1 MCYSCDFLGEDIH
14 KSINADTRTNHD
26 YRITDNSSSANNVP
40 VSQETNDDGQVV
52 LEYQD
57 ILFNDLALWHRTTT
71 REPGELKYYLASE
84 GEVFNGVTA
93 ITPFDWQIEAMARV
107 ENAINDRLGVKI
119 SQVSS
124 IDEADFH
131 MIIEDSYGRG
141 GSINGPIS
149 SDNRQAF
156 DHLTENFYELNI
168 QFRMNAYAGSPQN
181 YGEPGPSDPVEMT
194 PSWRGNW
201 ERTFAHE
208 WGHIL
213 GLEHPDSPWDGDYA
227 VELGSGQAT
236 TISNMGNTH
245 QLESGGL
252 LKHFAEFDWEA
263 LELIWG
269 KNGETPPIFKI
280 DVLNRQGD
288 KVNGHFVSV
297 ANENE
302 NIFKIDGNR
311 DDYLIGKFNVSTG
324 PKRGQWTDTNSL
336 NVKSLID
343 DLGGDIG
350 ARGDFALIGY
360 SAIEF
365 NDSTY
370 IPNDKKEPTL
380 LSYPQLDQT
389 RVFLIPDGRT
399 VQGTSDY
406 DTVEYLGSTKDEY
419 SNKSG
424 IITVGKGDY
433 IDTLKDVEKVSFK
446 DGDVLTKSN
455 YLSDTPDTT
464 KNILKAY
471 ATETQS
477 GTQNYNSGNNII
489 IADGQAKTLRGLDGD
504 DTYFVSNLLPEE
516 SSITIIDTSGANT
529 IQIPSNTKVTKSQW
543 AEDTVRLTFED
554 SRVITVNNADTF
566 SYNLGGNVTNGEA
579 GTDLTF
585 SELALSFGVDDLSV
599 NSVGTMVDLYII

>member
-1 MCYSCDFLGEDIH
+1 MCQMCVITGRDHYH
-14 KSINADTRTNHD
+14 NSI
-26 YRITDNSSSANNVP
+26 IP
-40 VSQETNDDGQVV
+40 VSHETNDDGQVV

-57 ILFNDLALWHRTTT
+57 ILFNDLALWNRTTT
-71 REPGELKYYLASE
+71 REPGELKYYLAKE
-84 GEVFNGVTA
+84 GEVFKGVTA
-93 ITPFDWQIEAMARV
+93 ITPFDWQVEAMARV

-156 DHLTENFYELNI
+156 DHLTENFYELDI

-227 VELGSGQAT
+227 VKLGSGQAT

-245 QLESGGL
+245 QLEGGGL

-297 ANENE
+297 ATENE
-302 NIFKIDGNR
+302 NIFKINGNR
-311 DDYLIGKFNVSTG
+311 DDYLIEKFNVSTG

-380 LSYPQLDQT
+380 LSHPQLDQT

-399 VQGTSDY
+399 IQGTSDY

-419 SNKSG
+419 SNNSG

-446 DGDVLTKSN
+446 DGDVLISKYS
-455 YLSDTPDTT
+455 LSESPDTS
-464 KNILKAY
+464 KNILKPFN
-471 ATETQS
+471 ETSKAGTLNFSS
-477 GTQNYNSGNNII
+477 GDNII
-489 IADGQAKTLRGLDGD
+489 IADGQAKTLRGLDGN
-504 DTYFVSNLLPEE
+504 DTYFVSNLLPKDSTIE
-516 SSITIIDTSGANT
+516 IIDTSGTNT
-529 IQIPSNTKVTKSQW
+529 VQIATNTKVIKTLWTKD
-543 AEDTVRLTFED
+543 AARLTFED
-554 SRVITVNNADTF
+554 DRVITINGADKFTF
-566 SYNLGGNVTNGEA
+566 NMGGNVTD
-579 GTDLTF
+579 GTDGIDLTF
-585 SELALSFGVDDLSV
+585 AEFALSFGIDDILNLSG
-599 NSVGTMVDLYII
+599 SDTGTVTDMYII

>member
-1 MCYSCDFLGEDIH
+1 MCQMCVITGRDHYH
-14 KSINADTRTNHD
+14 NSI
-26 YRITDNSSSANNVP
+26 IP

-71 REPGELKYYLASE
+71 REPGELKYYLAKE
-84 GEVFNGVTA
+84 GEVFKGVTA
-93 ITPFDWQIEAMARV
+93 ITPFDWQVEAMARV

-156 DHLTENFYELNI
+156 DHLTENFYELDI

-194 PSWRGNW
+194 PSWKGNW

-227 VELGSGQAT
+227 VKLGSGQAT

-245 QLESGGL
+245 QLEGGGL

-297 ANENE
+297 ATENE
-302 NIFKIDGNR
+302 NIFKINGNR
-311 DDYLIGKFNVSTG
+311 DDYLIEKFNVSTG

-380 LSYPQLDQT
+380 LSHPQLDQT

-399 VQGTSDY
+399 IQGTSDY
-406 DTVEYLGSTKDEY
+406 DAVEYLGSTKDEY
-419 SNKSG
+419 SNNSG

-446 DGDVLTKSN
+446 DGDVLISKYS
-455 YLSDTPDTT
+455 LSESPDTS
-464 KNILKAY
+464 KNIIKPFNETSKAG
-471 ATETQS
+471 TLNFSS
-477 GTQNYNSGNNII
+477 GDNII

-504 DTYFVSNLLPEE
+504 DTYFVSNLLPKDSTIE
-516 SSITIIDTSGANT
+516 IIDTSGTNT
-529 IQIPSNTKVTKSQW
+529 VQIAANTKVVKTLWTKD
-543 AEDTVRLTFED
+543 ATRLTFED
-554 SRVITVNNADTF
+554 DRIITINGADNFTF
-566 SYNLGGNVTNGEA
+566 NMGGNITNGTE

-585 SELALSFGVDDLSV
+585 AEFALSFGISDVLGLSGSDTG
-599 NSVGTMVDLYII
+599 SVTDLYII

>member
-1 MCYSCDFLGEDIH
+1 MCQMCVITG
-14 KSINADTRTNHD
+14 RD
-26 YRITDNSSSANNVP
+26 YYHNSNIP

-71 REPGELKYYLASE
+71 REPGELKYYLAKE
-84 GEVFNGVTA
+84 GEVFKGVTA
-93 ITPFDWQIEAMARV
+93 ITPFDWQVEAMARV

-131 MIIEDSYGRG
+131 MIIEDSYGKG

-156 DHLTENFYELNI
+156 DHLTENFYELDI

-227 VELGSGQAT
+227 VKLGSGQAT

-245 QLESGGL
+245 QLEGGGL

-297 ANENE
+297 ATENE
-302 NIFKIDGNR
+302 NIFKINGNR
-311 DDYLIGKFNVSTG
+311 DDYLIEKFNVSTG

-380 LSYPQLDQT
+380 LSHPQLDQT

-399 VQGTSDY
+399 IQGTSDY

-419 SNKSG
+419 NNNSG

-446 DGDVLTKSN
+446 DGDVLISKYS
-455 YLSDTPDTT
+455 LSESPDTS
-464 KNILKAY
+464 KNILKPFN
-471 ATETQS
+471 ETSKAGTLNFSS
-477 GTQNYNSGNNII
+477 GDNII
-489 IADGQAKTLRGLDGD
+489 IADGQAKTLRGLDGN
-504 DTYFVSNLLPEE
+504 DTYFVSNLLPKN
-516 SSITIIDTSGANT
+516 STIEVIDTSGTNT
-529 IQIPSNTKVTKSQW
+529 VQIAANTKVIKTLWTKD
-543 AEDTVRLTFED
+543 AARLTFED
-554 SRVITVNNADTF
+554 DKVITINGADKFTF
-566 SYNLGGNVTNGEA
+566 NMGGNVTD
-579 GTDLTF
+579 GTEGIDLTF
-585 SELALSFGVDDLSV
+585 VEFALSFGIDDVLNLSG
-599 NSVGTMVDLYII
+599 SDTGLYSDLYII

>member
-1 MCYSCDFLGEDIH
+1 MCQMCVITGRDHYH
-14 KSINADTRTNHD
+14 NSI
-26 YRITDNSSSANNVP
+26 IP
-40 VSQETNDDGQVV
+40 VSHETNDDGQVV

-57 ILFNDLALWHRTTT
+57 ILFNDLALWNRTTT
-71 REPGELKYYLASE
+71 REPGELKYYLAKE
-84 GEVFNGVTA
+84 GEVFKGVTA
-93 ITPFDWQIEAMARV
+93 ITPFDWQVEAMARV

-156 DHLTENFYELNI
+156 DHLTENFYELDI

-194 PSWRGNW
+194 PSWKGNW

-227 VELGSGQAT
+227 VKLGSGQAT

-245 QLESGGL
+245 QLEGGGL

-297 ANENE
+297 ATENE
-302 NIFKIDGNR
+302 NIFKINGNR
-311 DDYLIGKFNVSTG
+311 DDYLIEKFNVSTG

-380 LSYPQLDQT
+380 LSHPQLDQT

-399 VQGTSDY
+399 IQGTSDY

-419 SNKSG
+419 SNNSG

-446 DGDVLTKSN
+446 DGDVLISKYS
-455 YLSDTPDTT
+455 LSESPDTS
-464 KNILKAY
+464 KNIIKPFNETSKAG
-471 ATETQS
+471 TLNFSS
-477 GTQNYNSGNNII
+477 GDNII

-504 DTYFVSNLLPEE
+504 DTYFVSNLLPKDSTIE
-516 SSITIIDTSGANT
+516 IIDTSGTNT
-529 IQIPSNTKVTKSQW
+529 VQIAANTKVVKTLWTKD
-543 AEDTVRLTFED
+543 ATRLTFED
-554 SRVITVNNADTF
+554 DRIITINGADNFTF
-566 SYNLGGNVTNGEA
+566 NMGGNITNGTE
-579 GTDLTF
+579 GTYLTF
-585 SELALSFGVDDLSV
+585 AEFALSFGISDVLGLTGSDTGSV
-599 NSVGTMVDLYII
+599 TDLYII